1 MIHTGIDDR
10 QFVLYYFL
18 CIVRDIIIFNARSPK
33 FSPSLI
39 LFWSCLLLKIVHT
52 YQTFLE
58 QNLKAPLY
66 RSVQLLEGV
75 HAWNEVKDFVVLIII
90 ILNLHLNLLAKATA
104 KLLLV
109 CILLLL
115 FVYNFEFL
123 LGLLYF
129 PREVFDFTYE
139 DLLCGFYSL
148 TFKLLGKVVPVIL
161 I

>member
-1 MIHTGIDDR
+1 M
-10 QFVLYYFL
+10 
-18 CIVRDIIIFNARSPK
+18 
-33 FSPSLI
+33 
-39 LFWSCLLLKIVHT
+39 
-52 YQTFLE
+52 
-58 QNLKAPLY
+58 
-66 RSVQLLEGV
+66 
-75 HAWNEVKDFVVLIII
+75 KDFVVLIII

-139 DLLCGFYSL
+139 DLLYGFYSL
-148 TFKLLGKVVPVIL
+148 TFKFFGKVLPVIL
-161 I
+161 M

>member
-1 MIHTGIDDR
+1 MKYCCAPFFVLKHTSNFEMIHTGIDDR

-75 HAWNEVKDFVVLIII
+75 PCVKWGEGFCCFDY
-90 ILNLHLNLLAKATA
+90 N
-104 KLLLV
+104 
-109 CILLLL
+109 
-115 FVYNFEFL
+115 NFEFASEFAGKGNSEIASCMYSSFTFCIQL
-123 LGLLYF
+123 WISTWSF
-129 PREVFDFTYE
+129 VF
-139 DLLCGFYSL
+139 S
-148 TFKLLGKVVPVIL
+148 
-161 I
+161 